1 MLKYQIHK
9 LSKGAREARAV
20 LLEDILTSDVFGL
33 MSYLPYEILF
43 KPFLEQIQI
52 GNPGSDFVVPGSE
65 PLAMHFWK
73 SFVWPENLPKL
84 NRDSIEPDVVVEW
97 PDTLLVVEAKFISAT
112 DPEELLREYL
122 VGHSEAVGDKKMFLL
137 LIDKNLSQPAVNHH
151 SKPRKV
157 SVSEYIQNRIKDLDI
172 SESCPPEMVPASI
185 LWANWQSFYTQ
196 VETLKNET
204 LTGVNGSFRS
214 TTDKILDDL
223 LMILDRKG
231 LVPFESFDFGHFA
244 KLTIDL
250 NSLGKIGQMV
260 NDPIPALS
268 NFNVNL
274 DTLLSRLPLIR
285 N

>member
-1 MLKYQIHK
+1 MFKYQIHK
-9 LSKGAREARAV
+9 LSKGVKKARAV

-43 KPFLEQIQI
+43 KPFLEQVKIA
-52 GNPGSDFVVPGSE
+52 NPLSDFLVPGHE

-73 SFVWPENLPKL
+73 SFIWPENLPRL
-84 NRDSIEPDVVVEW
+84 NRDSIEPDVVIEW
-97 PDTLLVVEAKFISAT
+97 PNTLLVIEAKFISAT

-122 VGHSEAVGDKKMFLL
+122 VGHFEAARDKKMFLL
-137 LIDKNLSQPAVNHH
+137 LIDKNLSQPSVNHH
-151 SKPRKV
+151 SKPNKV
-157 SVSEYIQNRIKDLDI
+157 SVSEYIQNRIKELGV
-172 SESCPPEMVPASI
+172 SKSFSPEAAMSSI
-185 LWANWQSFYTQ
+185 LWTNWQSFYTQ
-196 VETLKNET
+196 VEILKAEVSA
-204 LTGVNGSFRS
+204 GANGSFGK
-214 TTDKILDDL
+214 TTRKILDDF

-231 LVPFESFDFGHFA
+231 LVPFRSFDFAHFA
-244 KLTIDL
+244 KLKIDL

-260 NDPIPALS
+260 NDPIPVLS